1 MRRPSFPYLLL
12 FVIAFCSTFVGCPCV
27 RSTVNNSESLRWWLF
42 SNYGAQRMCPEML
55 KRGVPLKLAAL
66 GNASVGR
73 FFPQQCQVQVD
84 DARHVIVMT
93 ASGTGYASMPV
104 TKRVGFYCGLSVE
117 YRPDFRM
124 EEDSIYVWGRFS
136 RLMAAPDLRILGV
149 ENPVVS
155 LATMTPVGNLAT
167 VLGQGIVAGEIG
179 RGFTV
184 IQQDDGTEFS
194 MDILMPPNRPRR
206 QFQPGKDH
214 VLLASDLAEVQ
225 PQAREFLGPF
235 EVPGNGQALF
245 AKFQVQ
251 GNPIL
256 TAVVDKQTGDAWRQS
271 YELAQPLGP
280 PPGPVYGS
288 MMLQPG
294 MVTQTATLNRG
305 MYYIVLENQASAAFS
320 PLGVPLPFT
329 PGPATVGYSVEVG
342 DRP

>member
-1 MRRPSFPYLLL
+1 
-12 FVIAFCSTFVGCPCV
+12 
-27 RSTVNNSESLRWWLF
+27 
-42 SNYGAQRMCPEML
+42 MCPEML

-66 GNASVGR
+66 GTSSVGR

-84 DARHVIVMT
+84 DARRVIVMT

-124 EEDSIYVWGRFS
+124 EEDSIYVWGRFN
-136 RLMAAPDLRILGV
+136 RLVTAPDLRILGV

-184 IQQDDGTEFS
+184 IQQDDGTDFS
-194 MDILMPPNRPRR
+194 MDILMPPARPRR
-206 QFQPGKDH
+206 SFQPGKDH
-214 VLLASDLAEVQ
+214 VLLASDVADLQ

-251 GNPIL
+251 GAPIL
-256 TAVVDKQTGDAWRQS
+256 TAVVDKQTGDAWRQA
-271 YELAQPLGP
+271 YELAQPLAA

-288 MMLQPG
+288 LNIQPG
-294 MVTQTATLNRG
+294 MGSQAANLNRG
-305 MYYIVLENQASAAFS
+305 MYYIVLENQTAAAFS
-320 PLGVPLPFT
+320 PLGMPMPFT
-329 PGPATVGYSVEVG
+329 STSATVAYSVEVG
-342 DRP
+342 DRQ